1 MGAEPATGTGAGEGG
16 SAGMTAR
23 DLLPRLY
30 DQLRAIARQRMAL
43 ERARGVGHTLPPTA
57 LVHEAFARLVRADA
71 SESATG
77 PAAGQEGGPGPA
89 AGGHAAPGGDGGWRD
104 QREFFLAASRE
115 MERVLV
121 DHARAKFAAKRG
133 GDPRSAS
140 GWKRVP
146 MDVLDLA
153 EGAEPAA
160 AVALRDAIL
169 RLEEEDPQA
178 AAVVRL
184 RFFAGL
190 SAEQAASALGVS
202 ERTVVRDW
210 AYARAFLAA
219 EMAGRD
225 GVEGGAAEAD
235 DR

>member
-1 MGAEPATGTGAGEGG
+1 
-16 SAGMTAR
+16 MTAR

-43 ERARGVGHTLPPTA
+43 ERARGAGHTLPPTA
-57 LVHEAFARLVRADA
+57 LVHEAFARLVRGDA
-71 SESATG
+71 GESATDPVGHEAGAG
-77 PAAGQEGGPGPA
+77 PAAA
-89 AGGHAAPGGDGGWRD
+89 GHAAPGGGGGWRD

-133 GDPRSAS
+133 GDPRSAA

-190 SAEQAASALGVS
+190 SAEQAALALGVS

-219 EMAGRD
+219 ELAGGD
-225 GVEGGAAEAD
+225 EVEGGTAD